1 MHSSAIRIASQ
12 TTQTPGLH
20 GTNRIIYHTLRPHH
34 ALTPIPSSPDDLA
47 NQQENESAWCQMVV
61 NRALALLLPYDEHQ
75 NPCLQVL
82 VSEILSEMIFH
93 NGICGKACE
102 SWLIWEG
109 VTKTIYAVRPDLI
122 PEPQPSE
129 APQVNR
135 LTQFGLVSKDDNN
148 APVRQSQHRRLDS
161 LSQAFWAVLQSL
173 WLAWVL
179 LRSSITVLM
188 QASSLPVR
196 SSHSKSVES
205 ESSLNNVDVIDHPS
219 DLDMGT
225 PHSSFPSSDSRKVPI
240 LGMTLWTCLSK
251 LTRLQDRMPWLIG
264 TISLVQ
270 WLLLYGPGRLCCTDS
285 RLDR

>member
-1 MHSSAIRIASQ
+1 MHSSAIRVASQ
-12 TTQTPGLH
+12 ATQTPGLN
-20 GTNRIIYHTLRPHH
+20 GTNRTIYHTLRPHH
-34 ALTPIPSSPDDLA
+34 ALTPVPSSPDESAD
-47 NQQENESAWCQMVV
+47 QQENESAWCQMVV
-61 NRALALLLPYDEHQ
+61 NRALSLLLPHDEHQ

-109 VTKTIYAVRPDLI
+109 ITKTIYAVRPDLI
-122 PEPQPSE
+122 PEPQASE
-129 APQVNR
+129 TPQVNR
-135 LTQFGLVSKDDNN
+135 LTQFGLVSKDDNT
-148 APVRQSQHRRLDS
+148 PIRQPKYRRLDA
-161 LSQAFWAVLQSL
+161 LNQAFWAILQSL

-179 LRSSITVLM
+179 LRSSTTVLM
-188 QASSLPVR
+188 QASSLPAR
-196 SSHSKSVES
+196 SSHPKSVET
-205 ESSLNNVDVIDHPS
+205 ESSLNAETIDHSS
-219 DLDMGT
+219 DLDAVT
-225 PHSSFPSSDSRKVPI
+225 LHTSSPSSDSRKLPV

-270 WLLLYGPGRLCCTDS
+270 WLLLYGPGQMCCTDS

>member
-1 MHSSAIRIASQ
+1 MHSSAIQVASQ
-12 TTQTPGLH
+12 ATQTPGVY
-20 GTNRIIYHTLRPHH
+20 GINRIIYHTLRPHH

-93 NGICGKACE
+93 NGICSKACE

-129 APQVNR
+129 EPQVNR
-135 LTQFGLVSKDDNN
+135 LTQFGLVSNDDNS
-148 APVRQSQHRRLDS
+148 APIRQSKYRRLDALKQS
-161 LSQAFWAVLQSL
+161 FWAVLQSL
-173 WLAWVL
+173 WLLWVL
-179 LRSSITVLM
+179 LRSSINVLM
-188 QASSLPVR
+188 QASSLPAR
-196 SSHSKSVES
+196 SSHQKSVES
-205 ESSLNNVDVIDHPS
+205 ESSLNM
-219 DLDMGT
+219 DMT
-225 PHSSFPSSDSRKVPI
+225 DHSSNLDTGTYADSQKVPI

-270 WLLLYGPGRLCCTDS
+270 WLLLYGPGKVCRTDS

>member
-12 TTQTPGLH
+12 TTQTPGFN

-34 ALTPIPSSPDDLA
+34 ALTPIPSSPDEFA
-47 NQQENESAWCQMVV
+47 SQQENESAWCQMVV
-61 NRALALLLPYDEHQ
+61 NRALALLLPYEEHQ

-122 PEPQPSE
+122 PEPQPAE

-135 LTQFGLVSKDDNN
+135 LTQFGLVSQDDNN
-148 APVRQSQHRRLDS
+148 APVRQSRYPRLDA
-161 LSQAFWAVLQSL
+161 LKQAFWAVLQSL
-173 WLAWVL
+173 WLAWIL
-179 LRSSITVLM
+179 LRSSIAVLM
-188 QASSLPVR
+188 QASSLPAR
-196 SSHSKSVES
+196 SSHPKSVES
-205 ESSLNNVDVIDHPS
+205 ESSLNIDMINHSGDLDTSTPPTS
-219 DLDMGT
+219 DL
-225 PHSSFPSSDSRKVPI
+225 RKVSI

>member
-12 TTQTPGLH
+12 TTQVPGLH

-122 PEPQPSE
+122 PEPQPAE

-148 APVRQSQHRRLDS
+148 PPVRQSKYPRLDA

-196 SSHSKSVES
+196 SSHPKSVES
-205 ESSLNNVDVIDHPS
+205 ERSLNVDVIDHSS

-225 PHSSFPSSDSRKVPI
+225 PHPSFPASDSRKVPV

>member
-12 TTQTPGLH
+12 TTQTSGLS
-20 GTNRIIYHTLRPHH
+20 GTNRAIYHTLRPHH
-34 ALTPIPSSPDDLA
+34 ALTPVPDSPVELA
-47 NQQENESAWCQMVV
+47 DQQENESAWCQMVV
-61 NRALALLLPYDEHQ
+61 NRALSLLLPYDEHQ

-109 VTKTIYAVRPDLI
+109 VTKIIYAIRPDLT
-122 PEPQPSE
+122 PVPQPSE
-129 APQVNR
+129 TPQVNR

-148 APVRQSQHRRLDS
+148 APVRKSKYRRIDALKQS
-161 LSQAFWAVLQSL
+161 FWTVVQSL

-179 LRSSITVLM
+179 LRSSMTVLM

-196 SSHSKSVES
+196 SSHSKSIEPD
-205 ESSLNNVDVIDHPS
+205 SSLNVDTIDHS
-219 DLDMGT
+219 GNLDTGT
-225 PHSSFPSSDSRKVPI
+225 PHKSFRSLDSPKTPI

-251 LTRLQDRMPWLIG
+251 LTRLQGRMPWLIG
-264 TISLVQ
+264 TTSLVQ
-270 WLLLYGPGRLCCTDS
+270 WLLLYGPGQVCCTDS

>member
-12 TTQTPGLH
+12 TTQTPGFN

-34 ALTPIPSSPDDLA
+34 ALTPIPSSPDELTS
-47 NQQENESAWCQMVV
+47 QQENESAWCQMIV
-61 NRALALLLPYDEHQ
+61 NRALSLLLPYEEHQ

-109 VTKTIYAVRPDLI
+109 VTKIIYAVRPDLI

-135 LTQFGLVSKDDNN
+135 LKQFGLVSKDDNN
-148 APVRQSQHRRLDS
+148 APVRPSKYRPLDV
-161 LSQAFWAVLQSL
+161 LKQAFWAFLQSL
-173 WLAWVL
+173 WMAWVL
-179 LRSSITVLM
+179 LRSSVTVLM
-188 QASSLPVR
+188 QASSLPAR
-196 SSHSKSVES
+196 SSHQKSVES
-205 ESSLNNVDVIDHPS
+205 GSTLNMDTIDHSGDS
-219 DLDMGT
+219 DTCT
-225 PHSSFPSSDSRKVPI
+225 PYTSFPLSDSRKVPI
-240 LGMTLWTCLSK
+240 LGMTFWTCLSK

>member
-1 MHSSAIRIASQ
+1 MHCSAIRIASQ

-47 NQQENESAWCQMVV
+47 DQQENESAWCQMVV

-109 VTKTIYAVRPDLI
+109 VTKIIYAVRPDLI
-122 PEPQPSE
+122 PDPHPSE
-129 APQVNR
+129 APPVNR
-135 LTQFGLVSKDDNN
+135 LTQFGLVSKGGNN
-148 APVRQSQHRRLDS
+148 APVRQSKYRPLDALKQS
-161 LSQAFWAVLQSL
+161 FWAVLQSL

-179 LRSSITVLM
+179 LRSSINVLM
-188 QASSLPVR
+188 QASSLPAR
-196 SSHSKSVES
+196 SSHPKSVES
-205 ESSLNNVDVIDHPS
+205 GSSLNMDMIDHSS
-219 DLDMGT
+219 DLDTGT
-225 PHSSFPSSDSRKVPI
+225 PHTSFPSSEPRIVPI

-270 WLLLYGPGRLCCTDS
+270 WLLLYGPGQVCRTDS
-285 RLDR
+285 RLDK

>member
-12 TTQTPGLH
+12 TTQTPGFN

-34 ALTPIPSSPDDLA
+34 ALTPIPSSPDEFA
-47 NQQENESAWCQMVV
+47 SQQENESAWCQMVV
-61 NRALALLLPYDEHQ
+61 NRALALLLPYEEHQ

-122 PEPQPSE
+122 PEPQPAE

-135 LTQFGLVSKDDNN
+135 LTQFGLVSQDDNN
-148 APVRQSQHRRLDS
+148 APVRQSRYPRLDA
-161 LSQAFWAVLQSL
+161 LKQAFWAVLQSL
-173 WLAWVL
+173 WLAWIL
-179 LRSSITVLM
+179 LRSSIAVLM
-188 QASSLPVR
+188 QASSLPAR
-196 SSHSKSVES
+196 SSHPKSVES
-205 ESSLNNVDVIDHPS
+205 ESSLNIDMINHS
-219 DLDMGT
+219 GDLDTST
-225 PHSSFPSSDSRKVPI
+225 PPTSDSRKVSI

>member
-12 TTQTPGLH
+12 TTQTPGFN

-34 ALTPIPSSPDDLA
+34 ALTPIPSSPDEFA
-47 NQQENESAWCQMVV
+47 SQQENESAWCQMVV
-61 NRALALLLPYDEHQ
+61 NRALALLLPYEEHQ

-122 PEPQPSE
+122 PEPQPAE

-135 LTQFGLVSKDDNN
+135 LTQFGLVSQDDNN
-148 APVRQSQHRRLDS
+148 APVRQSRYPRFDALK
-161 LSQAFWAVLQSL
+161 QAFWAVLQSL
-173 WLAWVL
+173 WLAWIL
-179 LRSSITVLM
+179 LRSSIAVLM
-188 QASSLPVR
+188 QASSLPAR
-196 SSHSKSVES
+196 SSHPKSVES
-205 ESSLNNVDVIDHPS
+205 ERSLDIDMINHS
-219 DLDMGT
+219 GDLDTNT
-225 PHSSFPSSDSRKVPI
+225 PPTSDSRKVPI